1 MSHFITC
8 ITATLIYSKQ
18 TTPSLGPKMQAKS
31 CHSIPPPIFPA
42 SPAKSLPAN
51 KVSFPAKI
59 SRAIS
64 ITAPGDVISTQNV
77 DDTVAAFWDYQFLFV
92 SQRSETADTI
102 TLRVVDGAVPPDFPC
117 GTYYLT
123 GPGVFTDDHGST
135 VHPLDGHGYLRAFT
149 IDGVK
154 GVVKFMAKYIKT
166 EAQTEERDPLTGRW
180 RFTHRGPFSV
190 LKGGK
195 MVGNTKVMKNVAN
208 TSVLGWGE
216 RLFCLWEGGDPYE
229 IDSRSLDTIG
239 KFDVIDDDS
248 DGGGG
253 GDGSGESEM
262 VGELK
267 GGFWDVAATLL
278 KPILYGVFNMPPKRL
293 LSHYKIDAG
302 RDRLLIL
309 SCNAEDM
316 LLPCSHF
323 TFYDLEQ
330 RQKEHDE
337 NVKKVVKRLKQ
348 RNPSKDGLVCT
359 ARKPWIAVGM
369 RNVDYK
375 RARHFEVDLSAF
387 RNILEIDRERMIA
400 RVEPLVN
407 MGQITRVTVPMN
419 LALAVVAELDDLTV
433 RGLINGYGIEG
444 SSHIYGLFADTV
456 VAYEIVLA
464 DGQVVRATKDNEYC
478 DLFYAIPWSQGTL
491 GLLVSAEIKLIP
503 IQKEFARRPK
513 AEIPDVNL
521 HEWWEF
527 DSNFKMVQKKE
538 FNIPDHLMIH
548 DWAFTDSHYIL
559 FGNRIKLD
567 ITGSM
572 AAVFGLSPMISAL
585 AVNPSKPTSP
595 IYLLPRSP
603 PNSNE
608 LNCGNERDW
617 RVPIEAPSQMW
628 VLHIGNAFENRD
640 DDNTN
645 SQIHIQA
652 SVCSYRWFNFQKMF
666 GYDWQSGKLDPSM
679 MNRKEENLLPHLV
692 QVSINLDADGECQEC
707 SVKPLNEWNK
717 ASDFPVINQDYSGAK
732 NTYIYAATTSG
743 SRQALPHFPFDTV
756 LKLNTLN
763 KSIHTWSVGSRRFI
777 GEPIFV
783 PKGNQEEED
792 DGYILVV
799 EYAVSTQRCYLVVL
813 SSKKIGKTGALVAR
827 LEVPRSLNFPLG
839 FHGFWAPS
847 STSVFHN

>member
-1 MSHFITC
+1 
-8 ITATLIYSKQ
+8 
-18 TTPSLGPKMQAKS
+18 MQAKS
-31 CHSIPPPIFPA
+31 CHIIPPPIFPA
-42 SPAKSLPAN
+42 SPAKSPPAN

-77 DDTVAAFWDYQFLFV
+77 DDKVAAFWDYQFLFV
-92 SQRSETADTI
+92 SQRSETADPI

-154 GVVKFMAKYIKT
+154 GEVKFMAKYIKT

-239 KFDVIDDDS
+239 KFDVIDDDG

-262 VGELK
+262 AGELK

-323 TFYDLEQ
+323 TFY
-330 RQKEHDE
+330 
-337 NVKKVVKRLKQ
+337 
-348 RNPSKDGLVCT
+348 
-359 ARKPWIAVGM
+359 
-369 RNVDYK
+369 
-375 RARHFEVDLSAF
+375 
-387 RNILEIDRERMIA
+387 
-400 RVEPLVN
+400 
-407 MGQITRVTVPMN
+407 
-419 LALAVVAELDDLTV
+419 
-433 RGLINGYGIEG
+433 
-444 SSHIYGLFADTV
+444 
-456 VAYEIVLA
+456 
-464 DGQVVRATKDNEYC
+464 
-478 DLFYAIPWSQGTL
+478 
-491 GLLVSAEIKLIP
+491 
-503 IQKEFARRPK
+503 
-513 AEIPDVNL
+513 
-521 HEWWEF
+521 EF

-603 PNSNE
+603 PTSNE
-608 LNCGNERDW
+608 LNNGNERDW

-628 VLHIGNAFENRD
+628 VLHVGNAFENRED
-640 DDNTN
+640 DYAN

-692 QVSINLDADGECQEC
+692 QVSINLEANGECQEC

-783 PKGNQEEED
+783 PKGTQEEED

-813 SSKKIGKTGALVAR
+813 SSKKIGETGALVAR

>member
-1 MSHFITC
+1 
-8 ITATLIYSKQ
+8 
-18 TTPSLGPKMQAKS
+18 MQAKS
-31 CHSIPPPIFPA
+31 CRIIPPPIFPA

-92 SQRSETADTI
+92 SQRSETTDPI

-154 GVVKFMAKYIKT
+154 GEAKFMAKYIKT

-239 KFDVIDDDS
+239 KFDVIDDDG

-293 LSHYKIDAG
+293 LSHYKMDAG

-323 TFYDLEQ
+323 TFY
-330 RQKEHDE
+330 
-337 NVKKVVKRLKQ
+337 
-348 RNPSKDGLVCT
+348 
-359 ARKPWIAVGM
+359 
-369 RNVDYK
+369 
-375 RARHFEVDLSAF
+375 
-387 RNILEIDRERMIA
+387 
-400 RVEPLVN
+400 
-407 MGQITRVTVPMN
+407 
-419 LALAVVAELDDLTV
+419 
-433 RGLINGYGIEG
+433 
-444 SSHIYGLFADTV
+444 
-456 VAYEIVLA
+456 
-464 DGQVVRATKDNEYC
+464 
-478 DLFYAIPWSQGTL
+478 
-491 GLLVSAEIKLIP
+491 
-503 IQKEFARRPK
+503 
-513 AEIPDVNL
+513 
-521 HEWWEF
+521 EF

-603 PNSNE
+603 PTTSNE
-608 LNCGNERDW
+608 LNNGNERDW

-628 VLHIGNAFENRD
+628 VLHVGNAFENRD
-640 DDNTN
+640 DDNAN

-692 QVSINLDADGECQEC
+692 QVSINLDANGECQEC

-783 PKGNQEEED
+783 PKGTQEEED

-813 SSKKIGKTGALVAR
+813 RSKKIGETGALVAR